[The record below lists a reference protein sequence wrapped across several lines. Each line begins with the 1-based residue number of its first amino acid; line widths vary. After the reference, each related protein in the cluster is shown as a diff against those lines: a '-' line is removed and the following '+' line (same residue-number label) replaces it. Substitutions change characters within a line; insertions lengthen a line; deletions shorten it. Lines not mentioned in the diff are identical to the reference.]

1 MNMNKNKKAK
11 PEIKFIEKKYKNSIR
26 YYIVV
31 DNEYMRVTKT
41 RFEKERSKYLRI
53 KKSEK

>member
-1 MNMNKNKKAK
+1 MNKNKKAK

-53 KKSEK
+53 KKSE